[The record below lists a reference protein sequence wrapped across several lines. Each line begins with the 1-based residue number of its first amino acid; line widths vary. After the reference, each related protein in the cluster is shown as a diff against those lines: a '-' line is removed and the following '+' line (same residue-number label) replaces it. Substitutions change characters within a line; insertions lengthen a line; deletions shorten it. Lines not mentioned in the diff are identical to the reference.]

1 MERTRSNTC
10 ALGKAHKIEKINI
23 FKIQKGFTIIE
34 VLVSLFILVLIG
46 TVVATFQRD
55 VFYLSSI
62 STASLNSAQDTSS
75 IVRTMTK
82 ELRTMSIA
90 NNGSYPIVSVGTS
103 TITFFSDT
111 DGDGLKEKVRYYMS
125 GKQLLRGKVVPT
137 GSPLGYTGSETSS
150 ILINDVRN
158 ATNTPIFDYYDK
170 NYTGT
175 TSPMVYPVTIT
186 GVRLIKITVDVD
198 ADPNRSPLRK
208 TYTSQV
214 TLRNLKDNL

>member
-1 MERTRSNTC
+1 MVEM
-10 ALGKAHKIEKINI
+10 
-23 FKIQKGFTIIE
+23 
-34 VLVSLFILVLIG
+34 LVSLFILVLIG
-46 TVVATFQRD
+46 MAVSTFQRD

-62 STASLNSAQDTSS
+62 STATLSSAQDTSS

-90 NNGSYPIVSVGTS
+90 NNGSYPIASLGTS
-103 TITFFSDT
+103 TITFYADA
-111 DGDGLKEKVRYYMS
+111 DGDGLKEQIRYYLS
-125 GKQLLRGKVVPT
+125 GKQLKRGKIIPS
-137 GSPLGYTGSETSS
+137 GSTWTYTGSESTS
-150 ILINDVRN
+150 ILINDIRN

-175 TSPMVYPVTIT
+175 TSPMAYPVTIT

-198 ADPNRSPLRK
+198 ADPNRSPLKK